1 MGVPPNHPFE
11 KRIFQ
16 IRTIKNPPVSHGIL
30 VMKNP
35 WKGDKKKTAPVPR
48 FHGSV
53 GPDALHQDH
62 LEISRKSSYNKDV
75 IGIQWGYVCVHTAYI
90 YIYQIIVSVIL
101 YIYMRLYM
109 LYYTPF
115 LGICIYIYN
124 YIWLVVSKPSW
135 QANQKWMFHGI
146 ELDI

>member
-16 IRTIKNPPVSHGIL
+16 IRTIKTHQFPMGFWWWKTHGRGI
-30 VMKNP
+30 
-35 WKGDKKKTAPVPR
+35 KKKTAPVPR

-90 YIYQIIVSVIL
+90 YIPDNCLGYII
-101 YIYMRLYM
+101 YIWLYM
-109 LYYTPF
+109 YIIPHF
-115 LGICIYIYN
+115 LGYVYIYN